1 VPHIHLFL
9 SITCSTAFIFRFRRK
24 QRQSRCW
31 AWISFSA
38 VAFLCFGYDAAL
50 AQENRVRAA
59 YSTMSGSMAWVWAAK
74 EGGYFDQQGL
84 KVDLIYIGGTAQLFQ
99 SMLAGEIDFG
109 IGGGPSIINANIQRR
124 SIVIVAGT
132 LNRMIMKIMA
142 TPQIKTAADIRGKRI
157 AVTRYGTN
165 TDFAARLF
173 LKGWGLSSE
182 KDAVILQVGS
192 VPNVLSSLQSGTS
205 QAGALSPPAHLQAEK
220 LGFVELMDL
229 SRENIFYPYTYVAV
243 SAAFLEKN
251 GNLIRPFLSAAAEGI
266 RRFGADKPFAKKLMA
281 KYLRISDE
289 KVLEDTHQLFSG
301 LFEKVPYAKR
311 EGLVS
316 LTQIL
321 AERDPKIAAIKVDSI
336 MEDRFIR
343 ELETSGFIKNLYGE
357 K

>member
-1 VPHIHLFL
+1 MPHIHLSL
-9 SITCSTAFIFRFRRK
+9 SIPCSTAFIFRFCSSRK
-24 QRQSRCW
+24 PLTLW
-31 AWISFSA
+31 AWVSFSA
-38 VAFLCFGYDAAL
+38 AALLYFGSNAAL
-50 AQENRVRAA
+50 AQETRVRAA
-59 YSTMSGSMAWVWAAK
+59 YSALSGSMAWVWAAK

-109 IGGGPSIINANIQRR
+109 IGGGPSIINANVQRR

-142 TPQIKTAADIRGKRI
+142 APQIKTAADIRGKRI

-173 LKGWGLSSE
+173 LKSFGLSSE
-182 KDAVILQVGS
+182 KDAVIVQVGS
-192 VPNVLSSLQSGTS
+192 VPNILSSLRSGTS
-205 QAGALSPPAHLQAEK
+205 HAGALSPPAHLQAEK
-220 LGFVELMDL
+220 LGLVELMDL
-229 SRENIFYPYTYVAV
+229 SKGNIFYPYTYVAV
-243 SAAFLEKN
+243 SAPFLEKN
-251 GNLIRPFLSAAAEGI
+251 RNWVRPFLAASVEGI
-266 RRFGADKPFAKKLMA
+266 RRFEADKTFAKKLMT
-281 KYLRISDE
+281 KYLRISDD
-289 KVLEDTHQLFSG
+289 KVLEDTHQLFSE

-321 AERDPKIAAIKVDSI
+321 AERDPKISAIKVDSI
-336 MEDRFIR
+336 MEDGFIR
-343 ELETSGFIKNLYGE
+343 ELETSGFIKNLYKE